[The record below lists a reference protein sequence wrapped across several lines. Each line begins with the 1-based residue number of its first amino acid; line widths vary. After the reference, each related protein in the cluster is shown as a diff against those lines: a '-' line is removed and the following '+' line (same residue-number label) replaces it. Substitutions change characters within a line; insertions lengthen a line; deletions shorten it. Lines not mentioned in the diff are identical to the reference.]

1 MGCVT
6 TSRACPRPLSGYRR
20 VDSFTRR
27 PGYARARGR
36 QPRQQGTPADLLPQ
50 PGGFEGFPLAAKGGP
65 PDHLPVSQQTG
76 LPHRL
81 LDRDAA
87 QCSSHPEM
95 RDAPVARSANV
106 DQLPSHVL
114 KRAAN
119 ALPPRPNALVTPKVV
134 PSASATI
141 EVNST
146 SSAVSARNALK
157 SPALSAPNSA
167 SASARCSALGSNI
180 ARPVSAAGGRGA
192 TRAAVAADAT

>member
-1 MGCVT
+1 MPKPLVALCEPDVEFHSRIAEAEHVT
-6 TSRACPRPLSGYRR
+6 YRGQDGLRDYVASMSEAFEWIPTCGLLHPAAGLRSRSWPSASPARNACGS
-20 VDSFTRR
+20 
-27 PGYARARGR
+27 
-36 QPRQQGTPADLLPQ
+36 TPAARRLR
-50 PGGFEGFPLAAKGGP
+50 GGGP

-157 SPALSAPNSA
+157 S
-167 SASARCSALGSNI
+167 RRVK
-180 ARPVSAAGGRGA
+180 RPKFSLC
-192 TRAAVAADAT
+192 